1 MSIWS
6 SSVDH
11 NNMKKAE
18 WELKDSSKSKVK
30 QSFTNNGNGTF
41 SASYDLSNLPS
52 NATSWAWNGKLED
65 RNRNKYEE
73 NPNITILA
81 GGTGGTGGGSGG
93 SGGTGGTGGTGG
105 SGGSGGGGGA
115 MHVDNIDVIDVGT
128 NGPWHEGHATITI
141 LDGGGG
147 PVSGATVDASFTGST
162 SGSTSGVTNGSG
174 TVTLESSKNKNSWS
188 GEFCV
193 DDVTLGGS
201 TYDSGA
207 NVETCDTTP

>member
-1 MSIWS
+1 
-6 SSVDH
+6 
-11 NNMKKAE
+11 
-18 WELKDSSKSKVK
+18 
-30 QSFTNNGNGTF
+30 
-41 SASYDLSNLPS
+41 
-52 NATSWAWNGKLED
+52 
-65 RNRNKYEE
+65 
-73 NPNITILA
+73 
-81 GGTGGTGGGSGG
+81 
-93 SGGTGGTGGTGG
+93 
-105 SGGSGGGGGA
+105 
-115 MHVDNIDVIDVGT
+115 MHVDNIDVVDVRT
-128 NGPWHEGHATITI
+128 NGRWHEGHATITI

-207 NVETCDTTP
+207 NVETCDVNTP